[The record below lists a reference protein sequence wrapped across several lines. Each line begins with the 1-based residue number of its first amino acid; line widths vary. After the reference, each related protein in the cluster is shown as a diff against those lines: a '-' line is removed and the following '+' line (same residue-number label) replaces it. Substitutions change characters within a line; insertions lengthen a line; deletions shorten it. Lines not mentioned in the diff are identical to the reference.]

1 MSKKLAAN
9 GASRNLTQKTAPV
22 HSFFCT
28 DVSAISRPRA
38 RSRAKTS
45 EALHLAL
52 KNAMEKGTL
61 PSISS
66 LAAEVGVS
74 PSLIHHVYPDI
85 AEKIRALSGK
95 SSRQQRDK
103 KGRQIAEAK
112 ETIRELR
119 NELKGIKEDMAKL
132 ASINLNLYDEIA
144 ILKAKNEGKVQ
155 SIVKN

>member
-1 MSKKLAAN
+1 MGRKPTPN
-9 GASRNLTQKTAPV
+9 GASQKLAEQTLFV
-22 HSFFCT
+22 QSSFCE
-28 DVSAISRPRA
+28 DKSAVSPSRA
-38 RSRAKTS
+38 RNKAKTS

-52 KNAMEKGTL
+52 KNAVEKGTL
-61 PSISS
+61 PSVSS
-66 LAAEVGVS
+66 VAAEVGVS

-103 KGRQIAEAK
+103 KGRETAAAK

-144 ILKAKNEGKVQ
+144 VLKAKNEGKVQ
-155 SIVKN
+155 SILKN